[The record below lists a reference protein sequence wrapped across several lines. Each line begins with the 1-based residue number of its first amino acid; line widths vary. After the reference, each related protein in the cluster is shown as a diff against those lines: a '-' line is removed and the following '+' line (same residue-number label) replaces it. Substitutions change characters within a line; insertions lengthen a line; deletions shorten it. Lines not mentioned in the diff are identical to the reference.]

1 MNKPVVSLSRY
12 KKFPDSVIEIIS
24 LCNGLND
31 LKLDD
36 QVFIKPNL
44 VGYDDSFTMPLYGIF
59 TTTRLVE
66 DIIIAFKDYG
76 VKKITIGEGSVYVKG
91 NKHTHNTRLLF
102 DLAATTLRPF
112 QRLFEHVLLWCQIM
126 E

>member
-12 KKFPDSVIEIIS
+12 KKSPDSLIEIIS

-31 LKLDD
+31 LTLDD

-44 VGYDDSFTMPLYGIF
+44 VGYDDSFPMPLYGIF

-66 DIIIAFKDYG
+66 DMIIALKDYG